1 MRKAQIGPGTL
12 PGSILGVILGSI
24 LGSFWEL
31 FGTILAAFWYIFRK
45 YIQNICKYVQI
56 RANIVKY
63 AQMPAELAE
72 NRLKLHEF
80 LEQIWRKQASGFKIA

>member
-1 MRKAQIGPGTL
+1 M
-12 PGSILGVILGSI
+12 
-24 LGSFWEL
+24 
-31 FGTILAAFWYIFRK
+31 ILAAFWYIFRK

-63 AQMPAELAE
+63 AQMPAKLGE